1 MQYKPK
7 FINMKTKLI
16 FTLLFI
22 FAVSFSYA
30 SFPVKRS
37 TTVVASTTESNI
49 SIETNEEYTVVT
61 TPSRGRKKMVTALLL
76 WWFAGIF
83 AAHRWYLE
91 SPVGWNILYIITLG
105 GIGIWAIVDVIN
117 IITENFPTL

>member
-1 MQYKPK
+1 
-7 FINMKTKLI
+7 MKTKLI
-16 FTLLFI
+16 ITFLLVF
-22 FAVSFSYA
+22 FALSYSYA

-37 TTVVASTTESNI
+37 TTVVASTSESNI
-49 SIETNEEYTVVT
+49 SIEPNEEYTAVT

-76 WWFAGIF
+76 WWFAGIV

-105 GIGIWAIVDVIN
+105 GLGIWALVDVIN